1 MWISKEE
8 YDETGHQLC
17 TESVFQLAIPSAS
30 PAPSA
35 TPALEVVPA
44 QLKIPEREKIPEP
57 IKVVERNKE
66 NAIKQ
71 NIIDLLNAIHLPMKF
86 LSKKYLQ
93 ETGTTIECSECSG
106 ILNCFSKIERM
117 DGGSCRW
124 VCEFCRGENKVTLEE
139 GENPTP
145 QGHIF

>member
-44 QLKIPEREKIPEP
+44 QLKILEWEKIAEP
-57 IKVVERNKE
+57 IKVVG
-66 NAIKQ
+66 
-71 NIIDLLNAIHLPMKF
+71 
-86 LSKKYLQ
+86 KY
-93 ETGTTIECSECSG
+93 
-106 ILNCFSKIERM
+106 
-117 DGGSCRW
+117 
-124 VCEFCRGENKVTLEE
+124 
-139 GENPTP
+139 
-145 QGHIF
+145 